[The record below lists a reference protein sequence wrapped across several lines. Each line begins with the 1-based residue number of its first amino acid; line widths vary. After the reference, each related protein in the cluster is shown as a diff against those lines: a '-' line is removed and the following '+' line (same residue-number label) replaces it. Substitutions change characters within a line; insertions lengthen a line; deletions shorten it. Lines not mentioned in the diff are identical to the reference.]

1 VTISTDLKPVANPL
15 VVFREEFDDW
25 AVLFDPDTGGAYG
38 VDPVGALIWK
48 HLDGV
53 HTVRDL
59 LAEVKNRC
67 EDVPEEAETHIS
79 DFVQS
84 LLDKGLA
91 GLEIP
96 KG

>member
-1 VTISTDLKPVANPL
+1 VIISTGAKPVANPL

-25 AVLFDPDTGGAYG
+25 AVLFDPDTGNAFG

-53 HTVRDL
+53 HTIQDMLVEL
-59 LAEVKNRC
+59 KKRC
-67 EDVPEEAETHIS
+67 DGVPEEAETHVR